1 MTASTVIITV
11 LSLCLVVSIY
21 FLVKFSLLILRIED
35 AIEESLDVIDE
46 RYRSISKILEIPIFY
61 DSPQIR
67 QVVNDIK
74 ITRDTLLLIANRFA
88 SIDSSAVEKT
98 SVTDEESSNDQ
109 ED

>member
-1 MTASTVIITV
+1 MSSSTIIIII
-11 LSLCLVVSIY
+11 LCLCLFVSIY
-21 FLVKFSLLILRIED
+21 YLVKFSLLILKIED

-46 RYRSISKILEIPIFY
+46 RYRSISKVLEIPIFY

-88 SIDSSAVEKT
+88 SIDSNAVDNTEISAGEV
-98 SVTDEESSNDQ
+98 SNDQ
-109 ED
+109 EV